1 MIHLAKAKDVLHILR
16 NIFPFLYILV
26 KMGYEGTLLYYL

>member
-1 MIHLAKAKDVLHILR
+1 MDIFHILR

-26 KMGYEGTLLYYL
+26 KIGYEGTSLYYL